1 MTSGANTT
9 SIATA
14 SAPWKTAAACFSM
27 LAMSDPAA
35 RASDGGAVR
44 DPRKWRKSACE
55 SCGSTYE
62 LEAHHRDE
70 DRVNNTPENIRTLC
84 RTCHRAEHVEL
95 RRARGKKRYDGV
107 DRIQIQVARAG
118 LGWSAEEL
126 AKRSQLS
133 LAWRPVRRVES
144 EDGIAPNK
152 IYAIQHT
159 FEEAGIVF
167 LEED

>member
-35 RASDGGAVR
+35 RASDAVS

-118 LGWSAEEL
+118 LGWSAEEF
-126 AKRSQLS
+126 AKDRSSAWPGDLFGESS
-133 LAWRPVRRVES
+133 LKMA
-144 EDGIAPNK
+144 
-152 IYAIQHT
+152 
-159 FEEAGIVF
+159 
-167 LEED
+167 